1 MRSNNTG
8 SSDAPER
15 PLRAALYA
23 RISLDLKDGAGVARQ
38 LDKCRDLAR
47 LKGYEVVDE
56 FVDNGRSAYTGK
68 ERPAYNLLC
77 AGIAEGRFDRV
88 LTWHVDRLSRRTV
101 DTLELLTLLK
111 HAGVKVEAVQGNG
124 LDPSSSDGELLATI
138 LAAISSAES
147 RHKGERVR
155 AAQEAAARAG
165 KPRRGGARTF
175 GYEHGM
181 MEVRED
187 EAKWVREAARRVLAG
202 ESVRSICVD
211 MEAAG
216 VTTTKGHA
224 MTPGVLRTLLVNPKI
239 AALATWNPRRP
250 DGRLVK
256 ADRQIVGKGQWPALV
271 DEDTWRAVEAILTDP
286 SRQNGKRGNQPAHLG
301 SGLYRCGGCGRVM
314 YVNSR
319 KTRRGDR
326 ELFYACKGP
335 NADGTSNHRGTG
347 HTTRQLVPL
356 DAYVTETL
364 LSRLER
370 DDLAELL
377 ARSAGAADEVAELTR
392 RRDEQR
398 QRLAALDE
406 QVAAGALSVDRFA
419 SVAPKIEANIEAL
432 TDELAHLAHDESGV
446 LASVRDAGLDV
457 RSWWETAP
465 LDLQRALLDAL
476 MTVTLLRPGPGGRGG
491 LNPDFVKIEW
501 KV

>member
-1 MRSNNTG
+1 MASNNPGNGDTP
-8 SSDAPER
+8 AR

-23 RISLDLKDGAGVARQ
+23 RISLDLKEGAGVARQ
-38 LDKCRDLAR
+38 LDTCRDLAKLR
-47 LKGYEVVDE
+47 GYEVVDE

-68 ERPAYNLLC
+68 ERPAYNLLT
-77 AGIAEGRFDRV
+77 AGLREGRFDRV
-88 LTWHVDRLSRRTV
+88 LVWHVDRLSRRTV
-101 DTLELLTLLK
+101 DTLELLNLLK
-111 HAGVKVEAVQGNG
+111 ETGAKVEAVSGNG

-181 MEVRED
+181 MTVREN
-187 EAKWVREAARRVLAG
+187 EAKWVREACRRVLAG

-211 MEAAG
+211 MEDAG
-216 VTTTKGHA
+216 VKTTRGHV
-224 MTPGVLRTLLVNPKI
+224 MTTGVLRTLLVNPKI
-239 AALATWNPRRP
+239 AALATWNPRRA

-286 SRQNGKRGNQPAHLG
+286 SRQNGKRGNHPAHLG
-301 SGLYRCGGCGRVM
+301 SGLYRCQCGRPM
-314 YVNSR
+314 YVNQR

-326 ELFYACKGP
+326 EKFYVCKGDST
-335 NADGTSNHRGTG
+335 DGTSNRRGTG
-347 HTTRQLVPL
+347 HTTRKRDPL

-364 LSRLER
+364 LTRLER

-377 ARSAGAADEVAELTR
+377 ARSAGAPDKVAELTR
-392 RRDEQR
+392 RRDELR

-406 QVAAGALSVDRFA
+406 QVAAGGLSVDRYA
-419 SVAPKIEANIEAL
+419 AVAPKVEANIAAV
-432 TDELAHLAHDESGV
+432 TDDLAHLAHDESGV
-446 LASVRDAGLDV
+446 LSSVRDAGLDV

-476 MTVTLLRPGPGGRGG
+476 MTVTLLRPGPGGNQPF
-491 LNPDFVKIEW
+491 NPDFVRIEW